1 MLALKGCTDADCDD
15 FSIREE
21 CPDEKGTAAMKGGPD
36 KGEDKAPDPL
46 NGCPAIQGQL
56 KTTAPLEIHKFY
68 NGF

>member
-1 MLALKGCTDADCDD
+1 
-15 FSIREE
+15 
-21 CPDEKGTAAMKGGPD
+21 MKGGPD